1 MIEIIPNWHPIF
13 VHFTVALLSLSV
25 LLFVLTRFVGGD
37 LKEQWTLVAR
47 WCLWFGVG
55 FTVFTGASGI
65 YAYNTVDHDTASHLA
80 MTEHR
85 NWALVTIV
93 AFFLLAGWSAII
105 VKNRKTFGTAFV
117 ALSIVAG
124 LLLSSTAWHGGEVV
138 YRYGLGV
145 MSLPKVSGD
154 GHAHDHGGGHD
165 HGGAIV
171 SGVENS
177 HDSMMG
183 DMDFSGMDMD
193 DAQGGTSVAGDK
205 MTGATED
212 ASKDA
217 HTHSDGHAHDH

>member
-13 VHFTVALLSLSV
+13 VHFTVALLSISV
-25 LLFVLTRFVGGD
+25 LLFVLTRFVSGP
-37 LKEQWTLVAR
+37 LKEQWTLVAS

-85 NWALVTIV
+85 NWALITIV

-105 VKNRKTFGTAFV
+105 VKHRKSFGAAFT
-117 ALSIVAG
+117 ALSVVAG

-154 GHAHDHGGGHD
+154 GHAHDHGEGGGHD
-165 HGGAIV
+165 HHGAV
-171 SGVENS
+171 VDGAAKS

-183 DMDFSGMDMD
+183 EMDFSGMDIGD
-193 DAQGGTSVAGDK
+193 D
-205 MTGATED
+205 M
-212 ASKDA
+212 SKQESHEHNDGQA
-217 HTHSDGHAHDH
+217 HEH